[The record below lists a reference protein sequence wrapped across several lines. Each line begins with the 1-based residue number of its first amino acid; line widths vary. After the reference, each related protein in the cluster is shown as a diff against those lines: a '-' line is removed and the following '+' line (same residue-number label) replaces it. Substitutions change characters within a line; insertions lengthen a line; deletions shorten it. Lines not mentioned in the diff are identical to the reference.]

1 MTPFDL
7 WNGKVLGAAA
17 VENNAMRAGN
27 FLEDGVAKMYLREL
41 GEGYRLRRSPTR
53 RHPKH
58 KWMLATIDRM
68 VVANDQAV
76 KLAEIKLPG
85 SRYVWNRATGER
97 DLTWGFS
104 PDAIPAYVACQ
115 AQWQMEVTGHN
126 QCDVV
131 VFFLDSRE
139 LAIYP
144 QQRNQSLIDSLMR
157 INERFWHDHVI
168 ERVPPAIDGTAGAS
182 SYLKQHYPKNDAA
195 MIPAPPEA
203 DAVARAY
210 AKASADE
217 SEAKKRKD
225 EAGNQLRATIGAHD
239 GIEDHWGKA
248 TWKLDARGKVNY
260 QELAGALRSRVELLA
275 AKAGTPELATD
286 LDQLVEQHRDP
297 APRVLRVLYKLP
309 LEEPVAERP
318 QLVLLDGG
326 AA

>member
-7 WNGKVLGAAA
+7 WNGKVIGTEV

-41 GEGYRLRRSPTR
+41 GDGYRLRRSPTR
-53 RHPKH
+53 RHPKRS
-58 KWMLATIDRM
+58 WMLATIDRL
-68 VVANDQAV
+68 VINDNQAV

-85 SRYVWNRATGER
+85 SRYTWNRTNGER
-97 DLTWGFS
+97 DLAWGFG
-104 PDAIPAYVACQ
+104 PDEIPAYIACQ

-126 QCDVV
+126 HCDVV
-131 VFFLDSRE
+131 AFFLDSRE

-144 QQRNQSLIDSLMR
+144 QHRNQSLIDSLVR

-168 ERVPPAIDGTAGAS
+168 ERVPPTIDGTSGAS
-182 SYLKQHYPKNDAA
+182 SYLKQKYPMNAGM
-195 MIPAPPEA
+195 MIPAPVEV
-203 DAVARAY
+203 DGVARAY
-210 AKASADE
+210 AKAQADE
-217 SEAKKRKD
+217 SDAKKRK
-225 EAGNQLRATIGAHD
+225 EAAGNQLRAAIGIHD

-275 AKAGTPELATD
+275 AEAGKPELAAD
-286 LDQLVEQHRDP
+286 LDQLVETHRDP
-297 APRVLRVLYKLP
+297 APRVLRVQYKLP
-309 LEEPVAERP
+309 LEEPVEERP